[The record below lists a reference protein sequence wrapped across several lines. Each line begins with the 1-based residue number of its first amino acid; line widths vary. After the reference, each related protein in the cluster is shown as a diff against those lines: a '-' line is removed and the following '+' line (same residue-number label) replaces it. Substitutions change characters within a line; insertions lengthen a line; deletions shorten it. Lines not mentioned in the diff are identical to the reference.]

1 MIVGK
6 GRTIKGAKGK
16 KTMKKILIYESEE
29 YNNKA
34 IRFRLDFSDN
44 KEFNNELKE
53 NNLLTL
59 LNVDNEPIFQCN
71 YENNNY
77 YIQEIEIEIEAYQDN
92 DILGFVRLYVNSTYI
107 GIFTR
112 VKDIL
117 FNGKKLVENGFLT
130 NYCNSIKYYN

>member
-107 GIFTR
+107 GTIGA
-112 VKDIL
+112 I
-117 FNGKKLVENGFLT
+117 
-130 NYCNSIKYYN
+130 S